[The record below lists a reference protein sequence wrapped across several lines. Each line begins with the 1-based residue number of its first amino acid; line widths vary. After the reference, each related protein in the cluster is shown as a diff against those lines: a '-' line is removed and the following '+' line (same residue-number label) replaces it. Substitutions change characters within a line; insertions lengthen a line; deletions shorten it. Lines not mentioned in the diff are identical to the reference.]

1 MSNQPRRD
9 PRFPGNMV
17 PGQSGTPDY
26 HDPRSYQQTTGRPGA
41 MNSQQPPHSPQ
52 TFDASSWN
60 NPALASQYYG
70 YSQPAP
76 QDPYS
81 NSNSFMPPHQ
91 NVQSFPPMSFGNPSY
106 QPHFDPAAQ
115 MLQNWTM
122 AHSVYGSGMQDAG
135 QQYSVQQASTQQ
147 MPFQQTV
154 FQQTPVQ
161 QAQVQP
167 QTDTKQDLE
176 VVDTYS
182 GDYENYDMEDDP
194 SAQLM
199 AELTQDIP
207 ESSYSPAPA
216 LETNNAKHE
225 EANQGWGDSMVNAAE
240 FELNDSVYYAPQTVQ
255 SAEYQNFRS
264 FEHEN
269 TASEAQR
276 VEDELDQQVDQ
287 VIAGLSDENMQDTIV
302 EEHALIAR
310 T

>member
-1 MSNQPRRD
+1 
-9 PRFPGNMV
+9 MV
-17 PGQSGTPDY
+17 PGQSGTPGY
-26 HDPRSYQQTTGRPGA
+26 RDPRSYQQTTGRPGA
-41 MNSQQPPHSPQ
+41 INSQQPPPSPQ
-52 TFDASSWN
+52 AFDASSWN

-76 QDPYS
+76 QVPYS

-91 NVQSFPPMSFGNPSY
+91 NVQPFPPMSFGHPSY

-135 QQYSVQQASTQQ
+135 QQYSMQQASTQQ

-154 FQQTPVQ
+154 FQLTPVQ

-167 QTDTKQDLE
+167 QTDTKQDPK
-176 VVDTYS
+176 VVDTDS
-182 GDYENYDMEDDP
+182 GGDYDNFDMEDDP

-207 ESSYSPAPA
+207 ESSYSPTPA
-216 LETNNAKHE
+216 LETNDAEHQDV
-225 EANQGWGDSMVNAAE
+225 NQGWGDSMVNAAA
-240 FELNDSVYYAPQTVQ
+240 FELNDSIYYAPQTVQ
-255 SAEYQNFRS
+255 SARYQNFRS
-264 FEHEN
+264 FEYEN

-287 VIAGLSDENMQDTIV
+287 VIASLSDENMQDTIV
-302 EEHALIAR
+302 EEQTLIAR

>member
-1 MSNQPRRD
+1 
-9 PRFPGNMV
+9 MV
-17 PGQSGTPDY
+17 PGQSGTPGY
-26 HDPRSYQQTTGRPGA
+26 RDPRSYQQTTGRPGA
-41 MNSQQPPHSPQ
+41 MNSQQPPPSPQ

-81 NSNSFMPPHQ
+81 NSNSFIPPHQ
-91 NVQSFPPMSFGNPSY
+91 NVQPFPPMSFGHPSH

-135 QQYSVQQASTQQ
+135 QQYSVQQASMQQ
-147 MPFQQTV
+147 MPFQQAA

-176 VVDTYS
+176 VVDTDS
-182 GDYENYDMEDDP
+182 GGDYDNFDMEDDP

-216 LETNNAKHE
+216 FETNDAEHQDV
-225 EANQGWGDSMVNAAE
+225 NQDWGDSMVNAAE

>member
-1 MSNQPRRD
+1 
-9 PRFPGNMV
+9 
-17 PGQSGTPDY
+17 
-26 HDPRSYQQTTGRPGA
+26 
-41 MNSQQPPHSPQ
+41 
-52 TFDASSWN
+52 
-60 NPALASQYYG
+60 
-70 YSQPAP
+70 
-76 QDPYS
+76 
-81 NSNSFMPPHQ
+81 
-91 NVQSFPPMSFGNPSY
+91 
-106 QPHFDPAAQ
+106 

-135 QQYSVQQASTQQ
+135 QQYSVQQASMQQ
-147 MPFQQTV
+147 MPFQQAA

-176 VVDTYS
+176 VVDTDS
-182 GDYENYDMEDDP
+182 GGDYDNFDMEDDP

-216 LETNNAKHE
+216 FETNDAEHQDV
-225 EANQGWGDSMVNAAE
+225 NQDWGDSMVNAAE

>member
-1 MSNQPRRD
+1 
-9 PRFPGNMV
+9 MV
-17 PGQSGTPDY
+17 PGQSGTPGY
-26 HDPRSYQQTTGRPGA
+26 RDPRSYQQTTGRPGA
-41 MNSQQPPHSPQ
+41 INSQQPPPSPQ
-52 TFDASSWN
+52 AFDASSWN

-76 QDPYS
+76 QVPYS

-91 NVQSFPPMSFGNPSY
+91 NVQPFPPMSFGHPSY

-135 QQYSVQQASTQQ
+135 QQYSVQQASMQQ
-147 MPFQQTV
+147 MPFQQAA

-176 VVDTYS
+176 VVDTDS
-182 GDYENYDMEDDP
+182 GGDYDNFDMEDDP

-216 LETNNAKHE
+216 FETNDAEHQDV
-225 EANQGWGDSMVNAAE
+225 NQDWGDSMVNAAE

>member
-1 MSNQPRRD
+1 
-9 PRFPGNMV
+9 
-17 PGQSGTPDY
+17 
-26 HDPRSYQQTTGRPGA
+26 
-41 MNSQQPPHSPQ
+41 MNSQQPSPSPQ
-52 TFDASSWN
+52 AFDASSWN

-81 NSNSFMPPHQ
+81 NSTSFMPPHQ

-106 QPHFDPAAQ
+106 QARFDPAAQ

-122 AHSVYGSGMQDAG
+122 AHSVYGSGMPNAG
-135 QQYSVQQASTQQ
+135 RQYSVQQASMQQ
-147 MPFQQTV
+147 MPFQQAA

-167 QTDTKQDLE
+167 QTDTKQDPE
-176 VVDTYS
+176 AIETYS
-182 GDYENYDMEDDP
+182 GDYDNFDIEDDP

-207 ESSYSPAPA
+207 ESSYSPNPA
-216 LETNNAKHE
+216 FETDDAEHE
-225 EANQGWGDSMVNAAE
+225 NVNQGWGDSMVNAAG
-240 FELNDSVYYAPQTVQ
+240 FELDDSVFYAPQIVQ
-255 SAEYQNFRS
+255 SAESQNVRS
-264 FEHEN
+264 FEYEN

-276 VEDELDQQVDQ
+276 VEEEELDQQVDQ
-287 VIAGLSDENMQDTIV
+287 VISGLGDENMQDAIV
-302 EEHALIAR
+302 EKQTLIAR

>member
-1 MSNQPRRD
+1 
-9 PRFPGNMV
+9 MV
-17 PGQSGTPDY
+17 PGQSGTPGY
-26 HDPRSYQQTTGRPGA
+26 RDPRSYQQTTGRPGA
-41 MNSQQPPHSPQ
+41 MNSQQPPPSPQ

-81 NSNSFMPPHQ
+81 NSNSFIPPHQ
-91 NVQSFPPMSFGNPSY
+91 NVQPFPPMPFGHPSH

-135 QQYSVQQASTQQ
+135 QQYSVQQASMQQ
-147 MPFQQTV
+147 MPFQQAA

-176 VVDTYS
+176 VVDTDS
-182 GDYENYDMEDDP
+182 GGDYDNFDMEDDP

-216 LETNNAKHE
+216 FETNDAEHQDV
-225 EANQGWGDSMVNAAE
+225 NQDWGDSMVNAAE

-287 VIAGLSDENMQDTIV
+287 VIAGLSDENMQDSIL

>member
-1 MSNQPRRD
+1 
-9 PRFPGNMV
+9 MV
-17 PGQSGTPDY
+17 PGQSGTPGY
-26 HDPRSYQQTTGRPGA
+26 RDPRSYQQTTGRPGA
-41 MNSQQPPHSPQ
+41 MNSQQPPPSPQ

-81 NSNSFMPPHQ
+81 NSNSFIPPHQ
-91 NVQSFPPMSFGNPSY
+91 NVQPFPPMSFGHPSH

-135 QQYSVQQASTQQ
+135 QQYSMQQASTQQ

-154 FQQTPVQ
+154 FQLTPVQ

-167 QTDTKQDLE
+167 QTDTKQDPK
-176 VVDTYS
+176 VVDTDS
-182 GDYENYDMEDDP
+182 GGDYDNFDMEDDP

-207 ESSYSPAPA
+207 ESSYSPTPA
-216 LETNNAKHE
+216 LETNDAEHQDV
-225 EANQGWGDSMVNAAE
+225 NQGWGDSMVNAAA
-240 FELNDSVYYAPQTVQ
+240 FELNDSIYYAPQTVQ
-255 SAEYQNFRS
+255 SARYQNFRS
-264 FEHEN
+264 FEYEN

-287 VIAGLSDENMQDTIV
+287 VIASLSDENMQDTIV
-302 EEHALIAR
+302 EEQTLIAR

>member
-1 MSNQPRRD
+1 
-9 PRFPGNMV
+9 MV
-17 PGQSGTPDY
+17 PGQSGTPGY
-26 HDPRSYQQTTGRPGA
+26 RDPRSYQQTTGRPGA
-41 MNSQQPPHSPQ
+41 INSKQPPPSPQ
-52 TFDASSWN
+52 AFDASSWN

-76 QDPYS
+76 QVPYS

-91 NVQSFPPMSFGNPSY
+91 NVQPFPPMSFGHPSY

-135 QQYSVQQASTQQ
+135 QQYSVQQASMQQ
-147 MPFQQTV
+147 MPFQQAA

-176 VVDTYS
+176 VVDTDS
-182 GDYENYDMEDDP
+182 GGDYDNFDMEDDP

-216 LETNNAKHE
+216 FETNDAEHQDV
-225 EANQGWGDSMVNAAE
+225 NQDWGDSMVNAAE

>member
-1 MSNQPRRD
+1 
-9 PRFPGNMV
+9 MV
-17 PGQSGTPDY
+17 PGQSGTPGY
-26 HDPRSYQQTTGRPGA
+26 RDPRSYQQTTGRPGA
-41 MNSQQPPHSPQ
+41 MNSQQPPPSPQ

-81 NSNSFMPPHQ
+81 NSNSFIPPHQ
-91 NVQSFPPMSFGNPSY
+91 NVQPFPPMSFGHPSH

-135 QQYSVQQASTQQ
+135 QQYSVQQASMQQ
-147 MPFQQTV
+147 MPFQQAA

-176 VVDTYS
+176 VVDTDS
-182 GDYENYDMEDDP
+182 GGDYDNFDMEDDP

-216 LETNNAKHE
+216 FETNDAEHQDV
-225 EANQGWGDSMVNAAE
+225 NQDWGDSMVNAAE

-287 VIAGLSDENMQDTIV
+287 VIAGLSDENMQDSIL